1 MPLPQNVAPTL
12 RAMLYKRAAAVA
24 QSVRR
29 RLIANATYATRA
41 REEGVYIRRAFTD
54 PTMDDARGT
63 DGRTRTP
70 RKTHN

>member
-12 RAMLYKRAAAVA
+12 RAMLYKRAAAAA